1 MKRFVPTW
9 PFSLMLAVA
18 MLNAQN
24 PVAQAPVAQAP
35 VAQVPGAA
43 PITPLPPAQTAP
55 QQPPLASMVLNLPNT
70 SLREV
75 IDLLAKRL
83 KINYIIDK
91 RVNGEVTLQTYGEIK
106 GVDVRSLL
114 ETILRINGAAMVQ
127 VGDIFRIVPTGEVI
141 RLPIN
146 PSRDAKDL
154 PDDDRMVM
162 NLVFLKYV
170 TVSEVQKLLDQF
182 MGEGSKSI
190 AYDAAN
196 LLIILDNA
204 RSMRR
209 TMEMLNLFDNDAFA
223 NQRVRL
229 FETANGRPTD
239 IVKELEAIFKGI
251 SLSDKSNG
259 IRFMPLD
266 RINTIIAVAPNPGI
280 FPDVEKWLSKLDIPV
295 KAPVGATDNWVYRVK
310 YGEAGILSQAVTA
323 LYSGDPFAMMMLS
336 QMGMMSSSGGSG
348 CSGGGGGGQG
358 GFGGGQGGFG
368 GGQGGFGGGG
378 CGGGGFGGGGFGG
391 GGFGGGGFGGGF
403 NPMMG
408 GMGMMGMGGMGMM
421 GAGYGSPFGSAYGAY
436 GGGQAQGRNPM
447 SAPGT
452 PGATDQTGGFLN
464 PSQNGPPLP
473 RAPRVVPNP
482 FDNSLLI
489 QGTPQEYEQ
498 IVKLL
503 RQLDIA
509 PRQVLIEARIYEVTL
524 SGAFSSGVQA
534 FLQRRGAASGNPTD
548 GTSASRQF
556 LATATGTGVN
566 LTAGLLA
573 GRSRELLAFL
583 NVQETQGRSKTI
595 ASPSIIATDNC
606 QASITVGTD
615 VPTLTSQAVSGVQQS
630 GTSLFTNQIQSRSA
644 GVNFTIRP
652 KVLPS
657 GIVTLEI
664 NQDVSSP
671 IPPSPGAGIQ
681 SPSFSRRNVSTRV
694 TVQDGDTVAIAGIIQ
709 ENESSSSAGIPGL
722 HKLPVVGALFGNRSS
737 NKARTELV
745 IFMTPRVIYDTN
757 DIADASE
764 EVRSR
769 LKRLNKII
777 KE

>member
-1 MKRFVPTW
+1 MKRFVPI
-9 PFSLMLAVA
+9 LLVAVW
-18 MLNAQN
+18 LS
-24 PVAQAPVAQAP
+24 AQAPVAPPISSVPASGAP
-35 VAQVPGAA
+35 SDATQK
-43 PITPLPPAQTAP
+43 PPVNPVNPVNTVP
-55 QQPPLASMVLNLPNT
+55 QQPPPANMVLNLPNA

-75 IDLLAKRL
+75 IDLLARRL

-91 RVNGEVTLQTYGEIK
+91 RVNGEVTMQTYGEIK

-114 ETILRINGAAMVQ
+114 ETILRINGAAMVL

-141 RLPIN
+141 RLPIT
-146 PSRDAKDL
+146 PSRDTKEL

-162 NLVFLKYV
+162 NLIFLKYV

-190 AYDAAN
+190 SYEPAN

-209 TMEMLNLFDNDAFA
+209 TMDMLQLFDNDAFA

-229 FETANGRPTD
+229 FETTNGRPAD
-239 IVKELEAIFKGI
+239 LVKELETVFKGI
-251 SLSDKSNG
+251 SLGDKSTG
-259 IRFMPLD
+259 IKFMPLD

-280 FPDVEKWLSKLDIPV
+280 FADVERWLSKLDIAV
-295 KAPVGATDNWVYRVK
+295 KAPVGAVDNWVYRVK
-310 YGEAGILSQAVTA
+310 YGEASILSQAVSA

-336 QMGMMSSSGGSG
+336 QMGMFSSGGG
-348 CSGGGGGGQG
+348 ACSGGGNFGGQ
-358 GFGGGQGGFG
+358 
-368 GGQGGFGGGG
+368 
-378 CGGGGFGGGGFGG
+378 
-391 GGFGGGGFGGGF
+391 GGGFGGGF
-403 NPMMG
+403 GQGGPGGVAALGGPMGGGFNPMMMGG
-408 GMGMMGMGGMGMM
+408 GMGMMG
-421 GAGYGSPFGSAYGAY
+421 GYGGYGMGAY
-436 GGGQAQGRNPM
+436 GGGGYGGGGYGAAAQGRNPM
-447 SAPGT
+447 ST
-452 PGATDQTGGFLN
+452 PGAPGAAAGTDQTGGYLN
-464 PSQNGPPLP
+464 PSAGGAPPP
-473 RAPRVVPNP
+473 RQPRIVPNP

-534 FLQRRGAASGNPTD
+534 FLQRRGTASGTPTD
-548 GTSASRQF
+548 ATSASRQF
-556 LATATGTGVN
+556 LATATGTGIN
-566 LTAGLLA
+566 LTAGLLV

-615 VPTLTSQAVSGVQQS
+615 VPTLTSQAVSGIQQQ
-630 GTSLFTNQIQSRSA
+630 GTSLFTNQIQNRSA
-644 GVNFTIRP
+644 GVNFSIKP

-681 SPSFSRRNVSTRV
+681 SPSFSRRNVTTRV

-709 ENESSSSAGIPGL
+709 EAESSSSAGLPGL

-737 NKARTELV
+737 NKGRTELV

-769 LKRLNKII
+769 LKRLQKII
-777 KE
+777 RD

>member
-1 MKRFVPTW
+1 MKRYVPILTLALW
-9 PFSLMLAVA
+9 LAVTLA
-18 MLNAQN
+18 
-24 PVAQAPVAQAP
+24 AQAPPPQ
-35 VAQVPGAA
+35 AA
-43 PITPLPPAQTAP
+43 PPPAQTAP
-55 QQPPLASMVLNLPNT
+55 QQPPPSNMVLNLPNA

-75 IDLLAKRL
+75 IDLLARRL

-91 RVNGEVTLQTYGEIK
+91 RVNGEVTMQTYGEIK

-127 VGDIFRIVPTGEVI
+127 VGDIYRIVPTAEVI

-146 PSRDAKDL
+146 PSRDVKDL
-154 PDDDRMVM
+154 PEDDRMVM

-182 MGEGSKSI
+182 MGEGAKSI

-209 TMEMLNLFDNDAFA
+209 TMEMLTLFDNDSFA

-229 FETANGRPTD
+229 FETSNGRPTD

-251 SLSDKSNG
+251 SLGDKVNG
-259 IRFMPLD
+259 IKFMPLD

-280 FPDVEKWLSKLDIPV
+280 FPDVEKWLGKLDIPV
-295 KAPVGATDNWVYRVK
+295 KAPVGAVDNWVYRVK
-310 YGEAGILSQAVTA
+310 YGEASILSQAVMA
-323 LYSGDPFAMMMLS
+323 LYSGDPFMLLMLS
-336 QMGMMSSSGGSG
+336 QMGMFSSGGSSS
-348 CSGGGGGGQG
+348 CS
-358 GFGGGQGGFG
+358 
-368 GGQGGFGGGG
+368 
-378 CGGGGFGGGGFGG
+378 GGGGFGGGGGT
-391 GGFGGGGFGGGF
+391 GFGGGGFSGGFGNVGGGMNMAGI
-403 NPMMG
+403 NPMMMG
-408 GMGMMGMGGMGMM
+408 GMGGLGFGGMGFGGMGMLGGM
-421 GAGYGSPFGSAYGAY
+421 YGGGAYGAY
-436 GGGQAQGRNPM
+436 GGGIAQGRNPM
-447 SAPGT
+447 SPPGT
-452 PGATDQTGGFLN
+452 PGATDQTGGFLTPGSN
-464 PSQNGPPLP
+464 NGPPPP
-473 RAPRVVPNP
+473 RQPRVVPNP

-534 FLQRRGAASGNPTD
+534 FLQRRNGASDNPSGAGN
-548 GTSASRQF
+548 ASRQF
-556 LATATGTGVN
+556 LATATGTGAAM
-566 LTAGLLA
+566 TAGLLV

-615 VPTLTSQAVSGVQQS
+615 VPTLSSQAVSGIQQG
-630 GTSLFTNQIQSRSA
+630 GTSLFTNQIQNRSA
-644 GVNFTIRP
+644 GVNFTIKP

-694 TVQDGDTVAIAGIIQ
+694 TVQDGDTVTIAGIIQ
-709 ENESSSSAGIPGL
+709 EAESSSSAGLPGL
-722 HKLPVVGALFGNRSS
+722 HRLPVVGGLFGNRAS

-769 LKRLNKII
+769 LKRLTKII

>member
-1 MKRFVPTW
+1 MKRFVPTL
-9 PFSLMLAVA
+9 PLSLLLVVAV
-18 MLNAQN
+18 LS
-24 PVAQAPVAQAP
+24 AQAPVAPNQA
-35 VAQVPGAA
+35 VPNQAA
-43 PITPLPPAQTAP
+43 PNPAAPNPGTPSAPPIALLPPAQTAP
-55 QQPPLASMVLNLPNT
+55 QQPPLSSMVLNLPNA

-83 KINYIIDK
+83 KITYIIDK
-91 RVNGEVTLQTYGEIK
+91 RVNGEVTMQTYGEIK

-127 VGDIFRIVPTGEVI
+127 VGDIFRIVPTSEVI

-162 NLVFLKYV
+162 NLIFLKYV

-182 MGEGSKSI
+182 MGEGAKSI
-190 AYDAAN
+190 AYDPAN

-239 IVKELEAIFKGI
+239 IVKELESIFKGI
-251 SLSDKSNG
+251 SLGDKSTG
-259 IRFMPLD
+259 VRFMPLD

-280 FPDVEKWLSKLDIPV
+280 FPDVEKWLNKLDIPV

-310 YGEAGILSQAVTA
+310 YGDAGILSQAVTA

-336 QMGMMSSSGGSG
+336 QMGMSSNGVGG
-348 CSGGGGGGQG
+348 CSGGGQGGPGGQG
-358 GFGGGQGGFG
+358 GFVGGVG
-368 GGQGGFGGGG
+368 GGFGGGG
-378 CGGGGFGGGGFGG
+378 FGGGGFGGGGFGG

-403 NPMMG
+403 GGFNPLLAGVG
-408 GMGMMGMGGMGMM
+408 GL
-421 GAGYGSPFGSAYGAY
+421 GAGFGSPYGSAFGAY
-436 GGGQAQGRNPM
+436 GGGVAQGRNPM
-447 SAPGT
+447 SPPGT
-452 PGATDQTGGFLN
+452 PGAADQTGGFLN

-534 FLQRRGAASGNPTD
+534 FLQRRGAASSNPSD
-548 GTSASRQF
+548 ATSASRQF

-566 LTAGLLA
+566 LTAGLLV

-615 VPTLTSQAVSGVQQS
+615 VPTLTSQAISGVQQA
-630 GTSLFTNQIQSRSA
+630 GTSLFTNQIQNRSA
-644 GVNFTIRP
+644 GVNFTIKP

-709 ENESSSSAGIPGL
+709 EAEASSSAGLPGL
-722 HKLPVVGALFGNRSS
+722 HKLPVIGALFGNRSS

-769 LKRLNKII
+769 LKRLNRII

>member
-1 MKRFVPTW
+1 MKRFVP
-9 PFSLMLAVA
+9 MLLVA
-18 MLNAQN
+18 ALLSAQN
-24 PVAQAPVAQAP
+24 PTKQPPVETVPPVPSAPPISSIPAP
-35 VAQVPGAA
+35 GPSSG
-43 PITPLPPAQTAP
+43 QTAA
-55 QQPPLASMVLNLPNT
+55 QQPPPASMVLNLPNA

-75 IDLLAKRL
+75 IDMLARRL

-91 RVNGEVTLQTYGEIK
+91 RVNGEVSMQTYGEIK

-127 VGDIFRIVPTGEVI
+127 VGDIYRIVPTSEVI

-162 NLVFLKYV
+162 NLIFLKYV

-182 MGEGSKSI
+182 MGEGAKSI
-190 AYDAAN
+190 AYDPAN

-209 TMEMLNLFDNDAFA
+209 TMDMLALFDNDAFA

-251 SLSDKSNG
+251 SLGEKSNG
-259 IRFMPLD
+259 IKFMPLD

-280 FPDVEKWLSKLDIPV
+280 FADVEKWLGKLDIPV
-295 KAPVGATDNWVYRVK
+295 KAPVGAVDNWVYRVK
-310 YGEAGILSQAVTA
+310 YGEASILSQAVMA
-323 LYSGDPFAMMMLS
+323 LYSGDPYMLMMLS
-336 QMGMMSSSGGSG
+336 QMGMFSSGGG
-348 CSGGGGGGQG
+348 ACSGGGGG
-358 GFGGGQGGFG
+358 FGGQ
-368 GGQGGFGGGG
+368 
-378 CGGGGFGGGGFGG
+378 GGGGFGGQG
-391 GGFGGGGFGGGF
+391 GGFGGQGGYGGGGYGGGMGAYGGGM
-403 NPMMG
+403 NPMLMG
-408 GMGMMGMGGMGMM
+408 GMGMMGGGFG
-421 GAGYGSPFGSAYGAY
+421 GSYGSPYGMPYGAA
-436 GGGQAQGRNPM
+436 AQGRNPM
-447 SAPGT
+447 SPPGAAVAGAPG
-452 PGATDQTGGFLN
+452 ADQTGGYLN
-464 PSQNGPPLP
+464 PNGTGAPAP

-498 IVKLL
+498 IVRLL

-534 FLQRRGAASGNPTD
+534 FLQRRGTASGNPTD

-556 LATATGTGVN
+556 LATATGTGAA
-566 LTAGLLA
+566 LTAGLLV

-615 VPTLTSQAVSGVQQS
+615 VPTLTSQAVSGIQQS
-630 GTSLFTNQIQSRSA
+630 GTSLFTNQVQNRSA
-644 GVNFTIRP
+644 GVNFSIKP

-709 ENESSSSAGIPGL
+709 EAESSSSAGLPGL
-722 HKLPVVGALFGNRSS
+722 HKLPIVGALFGNRSS

-769 LKRLNKII
+769 LKRLQKII

>member
-1 MKRFVPTW
+1 MKRFVPI
-9 PFSLMLAVA
+9 LLVA
-18 MLNAQN
+18 ALLSAQN
-24 PVAQAPVAQAP
+24 PVPQNPVPQTPVA
-35 VAQVPGAA
+35 VPE
-43 PITPLPPAQTAP
+43 QTAA
-55 QQPPLASMVLNLPNT
+55 QQPPPANMVLNLPNA

-75 IDLLAKRL
+75 IDMLARRL

-91 RVNGEVTLQTYGEIK
+91 RVNGEVTMQTYGEIK

-127 VGDIFRIVPTGEVI
+127 VGDIFRIVPTTEVI

-146 PSRDAKDL
+146 PSRDTKDL

-162 NLVFLKYV
+162 NLIFLKYV

-182 MGEGSKSI
+182 MGEGAKSI
-190 AYDAAN
+190 AYDPAN

-209 TMEMLNLFDNDAFA
+209 TMDMLSLFDNDVFA

-251 SLSDKSNG
+251 SLGEKSNG
-259 IRFMPLD
+259 IKFMPLD

-280 FPDVEKWLSKLDIPV
+280 FADVEKWLGKLDIPV
-295 KAPVGATDNWVYRVK
+295 KAPVGAVDNWVYRVK
-310 YGEAGILSQAVTA
+310 YGEASILSQAVMA
-323 LYSGDPFAMMMLS
+323 LYSGDPYMLMMLS
-336 QMGMMSSSGGSG
+336 QMGMFSSGGG
-348 CSGGGGGGQG
+348 ACSGGGGGFGGQGGG
-358 GFGGGQGGFG
+358 GFGGQGGGFG
-368 GGQGGFGGGG
+368 GQ
-378 CGGGGFGGGGFGG
+378 GGGFGGGGFGG
-391 GGFGGGGFGGGF
+391 GMGAYGGGM
-403 NPMMG
+403 NPMMMG
-408 GMGMMGMGGMGMM
+408 GMGMMGMMGGGF
-421 GAGYGSPFGSAYGAY
+421 GGGYGGGGYGSPYGTPYGA
-436 GGGQAQGRNPM
+436 ATQGRNPM
-447 SAPGT
+447 ST
-452 PGATDQTGGFLN
+452 PGAGVPGAPGTDQTGGYL
-464 PSQNGPPLP
+464 SASGTGAPPP

-498 IVKLL
+498 IVRLL

-534 FLQRRGAASGNPTD
+534 FLQRRGTASGSPSD
-548 GTSASRQF
+548 GGSASRQF
-556 LATATGTGVN
+556 LATATGTGAL
-566 LTAGLLA
+566 LTAGLLV

-615 VPTLTSQAVSGVQQS
+615 VPTLTSQAVSGIQQS
-630 GTSLFTNQIQSRSA
+630 GTSLFTNQVQNRSA
-644 GVNFTIRP
+644 GVNFSIKP

-664 NQDVSSP
+664 NQDISSP

-709 ENESSSSAGIPGL
+709 EAESSATAGLPGL
-722 HKLPVVGALFGNRSS
+722 HKLPIVGALFGNRSS

-769 LKRLNKII
+769 LKRLQKII
-777 KE
+777 RE

>member
-1 MKRFVPTW
+1 M
-9 PFSLMLAVA
+9 
-18 MLNAQN
+18 
-24 PVAQAPVAQAP
+24 
-35 VAQVPGAA
+35 
-43 PITPLPPAQTAP
+43 
-55 QQPPLASMVLNLPNT
+55 LNLPNA

-75 IDLLAKRL
+75 IDTLARRL

-91 RVNGEVTLQTYGEIK
+91 RVNGEVTIQTYGEIK

-127 VGDIFRIVPTGEVI
+127 VGDLYRIVPTTDVV
-141 RLPIN
+141 RLPIR
-146 PSRDAKDL
+146 PQRDSNDL

-162 NLVFLKYV
+162 NLIFLKYV
-170 TVSEVQKLLDQF
+170 TVSEVQKLLEQF

-190 AYDAAN
+190 AYDPAN
-196 LLIILDNA
+196 LLILLDNA

-209 TMEMLNLFDNDAFA
+209 TMEMLMLFDNEAFA

-229 FETANGRPTD
+229 FETSNGRPTD
-239 IVKELEAIFKGI
+239 LVKELEAIFKGI
-251 SLSDKSNG
+251 SLGEKSNG
-259 IRFMPLD
+259 IKFMPLD

-280 FPDVEKWLSKLDIPV
+280 FADVEKWLGKLDIPV
-295 KAPVGATDNWVYRVK
+295 KAPVGAVDNWVYRVK
-310 YGEAGILSQAVTA
+310 YGEASILSQAVMA
-323 LYSGDPFAMMMLS
+323 LYSGDPYMLMMLS
-336 QMGMMSSSGGSG
+336 AMGMGSGGINT
-348 CSGGGGGGQG
+348 CSGGAG
-358 GFGGGQGGFG
+358 GFGTGNFNGGYGNMAMSGAGGINPMLLQGG
-368 GGQGGFGGGG
+368 
-378 CGGGGFGGGGFGG
+378 
-391 GGFGGGGFGGGF
+391 
-403 NPMMG
+403 MG
-408 GMGMMGMGGMGMM
+408 MGMGMGMMGMSPYAMGMGGLGM
-421 GAGYGSPFGSAYGAY
+421 GAYGMGAYGMGAY
-436 GGGQAQGRNPM
+436 GGAATMNRNPM
-447 SAPGT
+447 SAPGSQ
-452 PGATDQTGGFLN
+452 PGAAATTDQTGGYLT
-464 PSQNGPPLP
+464 QNGNGFGGNGP
-473 RAPRVVPNP
+473 RQPRVVPNP

-503 RQLDIA
+503 RQLDVA

-534 FLQRRGAASGNPTD
+534 FLQRRTSASGNPSD
-548 GTSASRQF
+548 ATSASRQF

-566 LTAGLLA
+566 LTAGLLV
-573 GRSRELLAFL
+573 GQSRELLGFL

-606 QASITVGTD
+606 QASVTVGSE
-615 VPTLTSQAVSGVQQS
+615 VPTLTSQAVSGIQQQ
-630 GTSLFTNQIQSRSA
+630 GTSLFTNQISNRST
-644 GVNFTIRP
+644 GVNFSIKP

-657 GIVTLEI
+657 GVVTLEI

-681 SPSFSRRNVSTRV
+681 SPSFSRRNVTTRV
-694 TVQDGDTVAIAGIIQ
+694 TVQDGDTIAIAGIIQ
-709 ENESSSSAGIPGL
+709 EADSSSSAGIPGA
-722 HKLPVVGALFGNRSS
+722 HKLPIVGAIFGNRSS
-737 NKARTELV
+737 NKSRTELV

-769 LKRLNKII
+769 LKKLPKII

>member
-1 MKRFVPTW
+1 MKRFVP
-9 PFSLMLAVA
+9 MLLVA
-18 MLNAQN
+18 ALLSAQN
-24 PVAQAPVAQAP
+24 PTKQPPVETAPPP
-35 VAQVPGAA
+35 VPAA
-43 PITPLPPAQTAP
+43 PPISSTAAPGPASGQTAA
-55 QQPPLASMVLNLPNT
+55 QQPPPASMVLNLPNA

-75 IDLLAKRL
+75 IDMLARRL

-91 RVNGEVTLQTYGEIK
+91 RVNGEVTMQTYGEIK

-127 VGDIFRIVPTGEVI
+127 VGDIYRIVPTAEVI

-162 NLVFLKYV
+162 NLIFLKYV

-182 MGEGSKSI
+182 MGEGAKSI
-190 AYDAAN
+190 AYDPAN

-209 TMEMLNLFDNDAFA
+209 TMDMLTLFDNDAFA

-251 SLSDKSNG
+251 SLGEKSNG
-259 IRFMPLD
+259 IKFMPLD

-280 FPDVEKWLSKLDIPV
+280 FTDVEKWLGKLDIPV
-295 KAPVGATDNWVYRVK
+295 KAPVGAVDNWVYRVK
-310 YGEAGILSQAVTA
+310 YGEASILSQAVMA
-323 LYSGDPFAMMMLS
+323 LYSGDPFMLMMLS
-336 QMGMMSSSGGSG
+336 QMGMFSSGGG
-348 CSGGGGGGQG
+348 ACGGGGGQG
-358 GFGGGQGGFG
+358 GFGGQGGGFGGQGGGF

-378 CGGGGFGGGGFGG
+378 YGMGGGMGAYGGGM
-391 GGFGGGGFGGGF
+391 
-403 NPMMG
+403 NPMM
-408 GMGMMGMGGMGMM
+408 MGGMGGMGMM
-421 GAGYGSPFGSAYGAY
+421 GGGYGGGGYGSPYGTPYGAP
-436 GGGQAQGRNPM
+436 AQGRNPM
-447 SAPGT
+447 ST
-452 PGATDQTGGFLN
+452 PGVGVPGAAGADQTGGYLN
-464 PSQNGPPLP
+464 PGGTGAPAP

-498 IVKLL
+498 IVRLL

-534 FLQRRGAASGNPTD
+534 FLQRRGTASGNPSD
-548 GTSASRQF
+548 ASSASRQF
-556 LATATGTGVN
+556 LATATGTGAA
-566 LTAGLLA
+566 LTAGLLV

-615 VPTLTSQAVSGVQQS
+615 VPTLTSQAVAGIQQA
-630 GTSLFTNQIQSRSA
+630 GTSLFTNQVQNRSA
-644 GVNFTIRP
+644 GVNFSIKP

-709 ENESSSSAGIPGL
+709 EAESSSTAGLPGL
-722 HKLPVVGALFGNRSS
+722 HKLPIVGALFGNRSS

-769 LKRLNKII
+769 LKRLQKII

>member
-1 MKRFVPTW
+1 MKRFVP
-9 PFSLMLAVA
+9 MLLVA
-18 MLNAQN
+18 ALLSAQN
-24 PVAQAPVAQAP
+24 PTKQPPVETAPPP
-35 VAQVPGAA
+35 VPAA
-43 PITPLPPAQTAP
+43 PPISSTAAPGPASGQTAA
-55 QQPPLASMVLNLPNT
+55 QQPPPASMVLNLPNA

-75 IDLLAKRL
+75 IDMLARRL

-91 RVNGEVTLQTYGEIK
+91 RVNGEVTMQTYGEIK

-127 VGDIFRIVPTGEVI
+127 VGDIFRIVPTTEVI

-154 PDDDRMVM
+154 PDADRMVM
-162 NLVFLKYV
+162 NLIFQKYV

-182 MGEGSKSI
+182 MGEGAKSI
-190 AYDAAN
+190 AYDPAN

-209 TMEMLNLFDNDAFA
+209 TMDMLTLFDNDAFA

-251 SLSDKSNG
+251 SLGEKSNG
-259 IRFMPLD
+259 IKFMPLD

-280 FPDVEKWLSKLDIPV
+280 FTDVEKWLGKLDIPV
-295 KAPVGATDNWVYRVK
+295 KAPVGAVDNWVYRVK
-310 YGEAGILSQAVTA
+310 YGEASILSQAVMA
-323 LYSGDPFAMMMLS
+323 LYSGDPFMLMMLS
-336 QMGMMSSSGGSG
+336 QMGMFSSGGG
-348 CSGGGGGGQG
+348 ACGGGGGQG
-358 GFGGGQGGFG
+358 GFGGQGGGF

-378 CGGGGFGGGGFGG
+378 FGMGGGM
-391 GGFGGGGFGGGF
+391 
-403 NPMMG
+403 NPMMMG
-408 GMGMMGMGGMGMM
+408 GMGMMGGGYG
-421 GAGYGSPFGSAYGAY
+421 GGGYGSPYGTPYGAP
-436 GGGQAQGRNPM
+436 AQGRNPM
-447 SAPGT
+447 ST
-452 PGATDQTGGFLN
+452 PGVGVPGAAGADQTGGYLN
-464 PSQNGPPLP
+464 PGGTGAPAP

-498 IVKLL
+498 IVRLL

-534 FLQRRGAASGNPTD
+534 FLQRRGTASGNPSD
-548 GTSASRQF
+548 ASSASRQF
-556 LATATGTGVN
+556 LATATGTGVA
-566 LTAGLLA
+566 LTAGLLV

-615 VPTLTSQAVSGVQQS
+615 VPTLTSQAVAGIQQA
-630 GTSLFTNQIQSRSA
+630 GTSLFTNQIQNRSA
-644 GVNFTIRP
+644 GVNFSIKP

-709 ENESSSSAGIPGL
+709 EAESSSSAGLPGL
-722 HKLPVVGALFGNRSS
+722 HKLPIVGALFGNRSS

-769 LKRLNKII
+769 LKRLQKII

>member
-1 MKRFVPTW
+1 MNRFVPI
-9 PFSLMLAVA
+9 LLVAAVLSA
-18 MLNAQN
+18 QNPAVPNPAAQN
-24 PVAQAPVAQAP
+24 PVQ
-35 VAQVPGAA
+35 AA
-43 PITPLPPAQTAP
+43 PAAPPISAIPAVTQTAP
-55 QQPPLASMVLNLPNT
+55 QQAPPSNMVLNLPNA

-75 IDLLAKRL
+75 IDMLARRL

-91 RVNGEVTLQTYGEIK
+91 RVNGEVTMQTYGEIK

-146 PSRDAKDL
+146 PSRDTKDL

-162 NLVFLKYV
+162 NLIFLKYV

-190 AYDAAN
+190 AYDPAN

-209 TMEMLNLFDNDAFA
+209 TMEMLTLFDNDAFA

-229 FETANGRPTD
+229 FETSNGRPTD

-251 SLSDKSNG
+251 SLGEKSNG

-280 FPDVEKWLSKLDIPV
+280 FADVENWLGKLDIPV
-295 KAPVGATDNWVYRVK
+295 KAPVGAVDNWVYRVK
-310 YGEAGILSQAVTA
+310 YGEASILSQAVMA
-323 LYSGDPFAMMMLS
+323 LYSGDPFMLMMLS
-336 QMGMMSSSGGSG
+336 QMGMFSSGGGSCGSG
-348 CSGGGGGGQG
+348 
-358 GFGGGQGGFG
+358 
-368 GGQGGFGGGG
+368 
-378 CGGGGFGGGGFGG
+378 GGGGFGGGGFGG
-391 GGFGGGGFGGGF
+391 NVQGFGGQQGGVGAF
-403 NPMMG
+403 G
-408 GMGMMGMGGMGMM
+408 GMGMMGMNPMMMGGAGMMGMGMM
-421 GAGYGSPFGSAYGAY
+421 GGYGMTGMGGYGSPYGMSAYG
-436 GGGQAQGRNPM
+436 GVQQQGRNPM
-447 SAPGT
+447 AT
-452 PGATDQTGGFLN
+452 PGAAPGAAGAVDQTGGYLN
-464 PSQNGPPLP
+464 PGNSGAPAP
-473 RAPRVVPNP
+473 RSPRVVPNP

-534 FLQRRGAASGNPTD
+534 FLQRRSAASGTPSD
-548 GTSASRQF
+548 SSSASRQL
-556 LATATGTGVN
+556 LATATGTGAN
-566 LTAGLLA
+566 LTAGLLV
-573 GRSRELLAFL
+573 GQSRELLAFL

-606 QASITVGTD
+606 QASVTVGTD
-615 VPTLTSQAVSGVQQS
+615 VPTLTSQAVSGIQQQ
-630 GTSLFTNQIQSRSA
+630 GTSLFTNQISNRSA
-644 GVNFTIRP
+644 GVNFSIKP

-664 NQDVSSP
+664 NQDISSP

-681 SPSFSRRNVSTRV
+681 SPSFSRRNVATRV

-709 ENESSSSAGIPGL
+709 ESESSSSAGIPGL

-737 NKARTELV
+737 NKGRTELV

>member
-1 MKRFVPTW
+1 MKRFVP
-9 PFSLMLAVA
+9 MLLVA
-18 MLNAQN
+18 ALLNAQN
-24 PVAQAPVAQAP
+24 PTKQPPVEPAPVPVAVPAP
-35 VAQVPGAA
+35 VPGPVPA
-43 PITPLPPAQTAP
+43 PGQTAA
-55 QQPPLASMVLNLPNT
+55 QQPPPASMVLNLPNA

-75 IDLLAKRL
+75 IDMLARRL

-91 RVNGEVTLQTYGEIK
+91 RVNGEVTMQTYGEIK

-127 VGDIFRIVPTGEVI
+127 VGDIYRIVPTTEVI
-141 RLPIN
+141 RLPIT
-146 PSRDAKDL
+146 PSRDTKDL

-162 NLVFLKYV
+162 NLIFLKYV

-182 MGEGSKSI
+182 MGEGAKSI
-190 AYDAAN
+190 AYDPAN

-209 TMEMLNLFDNDAFA
+209 TMDMLALFDNDAFA

-251 SLSDKSNG
+251 SLGEKANG
-259 IRFMPLD
+259 IKFMPLD

-280 FPDVEKWLSKLDIPV
+280 FADVEKWLGKLDIPV
-295 KAPVGATDNWVYRVK
+295 KAPVGAVDNWVYRVK
-310 YGEAGILSQAVTA
+310 YGEASILSQAVMA
-323 LYSGDPFAMMMLS
+323 LYSGDPYMLMMLS
-336 QMGMMSSSGGSG
+336 QMGMFSSGGG
-348 CSGGGGGGQG
+348 ACSGGGGGFGGQGGG
-358 GFGGGQGGFG
+358 GFGGQGGGFG
-368 GGQGGFGGGG
+368 GQ
-378 CGGGGFGGGGFGG
+378 GGGFGGGGFGMG
-391 GGFGGGGFGGGF
+391 GGMGAYGGGM
-403 NPMMG
+403 NPMMMG
-408 GMGMMGMGGMGMM
+408 GMGMMGGGFG
-421 GAGYGSPFGSAYGAY
+421 GGYGSPYGMPYGA
-436 GGGQAQGRNPM
+436 ATQGRNPM
-447 SAPGT
+447 STPGVGVPGAPG
-452 PGATDQTGGFLN
+452 ADQTGGYLN
-464 PSQNGPPLP
+464 PSGAGGPAP

-498 IVKLL
+498 IVRLL

-534 FLQRRGAASGNPTD
+534 FLQRRGTASGSPTD

-556 LATATGTGVN
+556 LATATGTGAA
-566 LTAGLLA
+566 LTAGLLV

-615 VPTLTSQAVSGVQQS
+615 VPTLTSQAVSGIQQS
-630 GTSLFTNQIQSRSA
+630 GTSLFTNQVQNRSA
-644 GVNFTIRP
+644 GVNFSIKP

-709 ENESSSSAGIPGL
+709 EAESSSSAGLPGL
-722 HKLPVVGALFGNRSS
+722 HKLPIVGALFGNRSS

-769 LKRLNKII
+769 LKRLQKII

>member
-1 MKRFVPTW
+1 MKRFVPI
-9 PFSLMLAVA
+9 LLVA
-18 MLNAQN
+18 ALLSAQN
-24 PVAQAPVAQAP
+24 PAAQNPTAQDPA
-35 VAQVPGAA
+35 
-43 PITPLPPAQTAP
+43 LPPASAPPVTATSGPLQTAA
-55 QQPPLASMVLNLPNT
+55 QQPAPANMVLNLPNA

-75 IDLLAKRL
+75 IDMLARRL

-91 RVNGEVTLQTYGEIK
+91 RVNGEVTMQTYGEIK

-127 VGDIFRIVPTGEVI
+127 VGDIYRIVPTTEVI
-141 RLPIN
+141 RLPIT
-146 PSRDAKDL
+146 PSRDTKDL

-162 NLVFLKYV
+162 NLIFLKYV

-182 MGEGSKSI
+182 MGEGAKSI

-209 TMEMLNLFDNDAFA
+209 TMEMLALFDNDAFA

-229 FETANGRPTD
+229 FEAANGRPTD
-239 IVKELEAIFKGI
+239 LVKELEAIFKGI
-251 SLSDKSNG
+251 SLGEKANG
-259 IRFMPLD
+259 IKFMPLD

-280 FPDVEKWLSKLDIPV
+280 FADVEKWLSKLDIPV
-295 KAPVGATDNWVYRVK
+295 KAPVGAVDNWVYRVK
-310 YGEAGILSQAVTA
+310 YGEASILSQAVMA
-323 LYSGDPFAMMMLS
+323 LYSGDPYLMMMLS
-336 QMGMMSSSGGSG
+336 QMGMFSSGGG
-348 CSGGGGGGQG
+348 ACSGGGGGQG
-358 GFGGGQGGFG
+358 GGFG
-368 GGQGGFGGGG
+368 GQQA
-378 CGGGGFGGGGFGG
+378 GGFGGGGFGG
-391 GGFGGGGFGGGF
+391 GGYGGGGYGGGGMGAYGGGGFGGF
-403 NPMMG
+403 NPMMMG
-408 GMGMMGMGGMGMM
+408 GMGGFGGGF
-421 GAGYGSPFGSAYGAY
+421 GGGYGSPY
-436 GGGQAQGRNPM
+436 GGGYGAAQGRNPM
-447 SAPGT
+447 SAPGV
-452 PGATDQTGGFLN
+452 PGAPGTDQTGGYLN
-464 PSQNGPPLP
+464 PNASGAPAP

-498 IVKLL
+498 IVRLL

-534 FLQRRGAASGNPTD
+534 FLQRRGSASGSPSD

-556 LATATGTGVN
+556 LATATGTGAA
-566 LTAGLLA
+566 LTAGLLV

-615 VPTLTSQAVSGVQQS
+615 VPTLTSQAVSGIQQS
-630 GTSLFTNQIQSRSA
+630 GTSLFTNQVQNRSA
-644 GVNFTIRP
+644 GVNFSIKP

-709 ENESSSSAGIPGL
+709 EAESSSSAGLPGL
-722 HKLPVVGALFGNRSS
+722 HKLPIVGALFGNRSS

-769 LKRLNKII
+769 LKRLQKII

>member
-1 MKRFVPTW
+1 
-9 PFSLMLAVA
+9 
-18 MLNAQN
+18 
-24 PVAQAPVAQAP
+24 
-35 VAQVPGAA
+35 
-43 PITPLPPAQTAP
+43 
-55 QQPPLASMVLNLPNT
+55 
-70 SLREV
+70 
-75 IDLLAKRL
+75 
-83 KINYIIDK
+83 
-91 RVNGEVTLQTYGEIK
+91 
-106 GVDVRSLL
+106 
-114 ETILRINGAAMVQ
+114 
-127 VGDIFRIVPTGEVI
+127 
-141 RLPIN
+141 
-146 PSRDAKDL
+146 
-154 PDDDRMVM
+154 
-162 NLVFLKYV
+162 
-170 TVSEVQKLLDQF
+170 
-182 MGEGSKSI
+182 
-190 AYDAAN
+190 
-196 LLIILDNA
+196 
-204 RSMRR
+204 
-209 TMEMLNLFDNDAFA
+209 
-223 NQRVRL
+223 
-229 FETANGRPTD
+229 
-239 IVKELEAIFKGI
+239 
-251 SLSDKSNG
+251 
-259 IRFMPLD
+259 
-266 RINTIIAVAPNPGI
+266 
-280 FPDVEKWLSKLDIPV
+280 
-295 KAPVGATDNWVYRVK
+295 
-310 YGEAGILSQAVTA
+310 
-323 LYSGDPFAMMMLS
+323 
-336 QMGMMSSSGGSG
+336 
-348 CSGGGGGGQG
+348 
-358 GFGGGQGGFG
+358 
-368 GGQGGFGGGG
+368 
-378 CGGGGFGGGGFGG
+378 
-391 GGFGGGGFGGGF
+391 
-403 NPMMG
+403 
-408 GMGMMGMGGMGMM
+408 MGMGGMGMM

>member
-1 MKRFVPTW
+1 MKRFVP
-9 PFSLMLAVA
+9 MLLVA
-18 MLNAQN
+18 ALLSAQN
-24 PVAQAPVAQAP
+24 PTKQPPVETAPPP
-35 VAQVPGAA
+35 VPAA
-43 PITPLPPAQTAP
+43 PPISSTAAPGPASGQTAA
-55 QQPPLASMVLNLPNT
+55 QQPPPASMVLNLPNA

-75 IDLLAKRL
+75 IDMLARRL

-91 RVNGEVTLQTYGEIK
+91 RVNGEVTMQTYGEIK

-127 VGDIFRIVPTGEVI
+127 VGDIYRIVPTTEVI

-162 NLVFLKYV
+162 NLIFLKYV

-182 MGEGSKSI
+182 MGEGAKSI
-190 AYDAAN
+190 AYDPAN

-209 TMEMLNLFDNDAFA
+209 TMDMLTLFDNDAFA

-251 SLSDKSNG
+251 SLGEKSNG
-259 IRFMPLD
+259 IKFMPLD

-280 FPDVEKWLSKLDIPV
+280 FTDVEKWLGKLDIPV
-295 KAPVGATDNWVYRVK
+295 KAPVGAVDNWVYRVK
-310 YGEAGILSQAVTA
+310 YGEASILSQAVMA
-323 LYSGDPFAMMMLS
+323 LYSGDPFMLMMLS
-336 QMGMMSSSGGSG
+336 QMGMFSSGGG
-348 CSGGGGGGQG
+348 ACGGGGGQG
-358 GFGGGQGGFG
+358 GFGGQGGGFGGQGGGF

-378 CGGGGFGGGGFGG
+378 FGMGGGM
-391 GGFGGGGFGGGF
+391 
-403 NPMMG
+403 NPMM
-408 GMGMMGMGGMGMM
+408 MGGMGGMGMM
-421 GAGYGSPFGSAYGAY
+421 GGGYGGGGYGSPYGTPYGAP
-436 GGGQAQGRNPM
+436 AQGRNPM
-447 SAPGT
+447 ST
-452 PGATDQTGGFLN
+452 PGVGVPGAAGADQTGGYLN
-464 PSQNGPPLP
+464 PGGTGAPAP

-498 IVKLL
+498 IVRLL

-534 FLQRRGAASGNPTD
+534 FLQRRGTASGNPSD
-548 GTSASRQF
+548 SSSASRQF
-556 LATATGTGVN
+556 LATATGTGVA
-566 LTAGLLA
+566 LTAGLLV

-615 VPTLTSQAVSGVQQS
+615 VPTLTSQAVAGIQQA
-630 GTSLFTNQIQSRSA
+630 GTSLFTNQIQNRSA
-644 GVNFTIRP
+644 GVNFSIKP

-709 ENESSSSAGIPGL
+709 EAESSSSAGLPGL
-722 HKLPVVGALFGNRSS
+722 HKLPIVGALFGNRSS

-769 LKRLNKII
+769 LKRLQKII